1 MFLSAVNKTTK
12 KAKTFLPRSWSQY
25 DKDRDKLK
33 IEVTS
38 YTEAFFIFCVFAFI
52 LIVLYPKDMLRNQV
66 LSESSN
72 YDLTATY
79 LENMLKLEPNN
90 VDLLIPM
97 AKVSLQRHNYDLS
110 EKILKALKV
119 IPEKKVQ
126 IEVYPLEYNLLD
138 IRKNSSEDNA
148 TIDIYKEEMRS
159 LINKV
164 ANEKMFKKEDIPKWY
179 HEAISLGEKRAALK
193 IIKPLYREDKDLYWL
208 EQGLYLSTELKD
220 EVEKRFC
227 ANTLAEMDVEHN
239 EKWLKTAYEVSVE
252 NGSMGESL
260 VLIAQLAKIN
270 TKYKDEQ
277 ARMQLVAGNY
287 KTSADI
293 YMQRHDESRSKKER
307 AKYFLKALRSLQNGN
322 LLDDVVEL
330 AKEHE
335 DEYISDKR
343 ISSEIIKVYLASGKI
358 KDAKHFSLKVLNA
371 KENR

>member
-1 MFLSAVNKTTK
+1 MSKVNKNSTK
-12 KAKTFLPRSWSQY
+12 TRTFLPRSWSQY

-38 YTEAFFIFCVFAFI
+38 YLEAFFIFCVFAFI
-52 LIVLYPKDMLRNQV
+52 LIVLYPKDMLREQV

-79 LENMLKLEPNN
+79 LENMLKLEPDN

-110 EKILKALKV
+110 EKILKALRV

-126 IEVYPLEYNLLD
+126 VEVYSLEYNLLD

-148 TIDIYKEEMRS
+148 TIDKYREKMVS
-159 LINKV
+159 LINKM
-164 ANEKMFKKEDIPKWY
+164 ANENMFKKEDIPKWY
-179 HEAISLGEKRAALK
+179 HEAISLGEKEAALK
-193 IIKPLYREDKDLYWL
+193 IIRPLYKEDKDLYWL
-208 EQGLYLSTELKD
+208 EQALYLSTELKN

-239 EKWLKTAYEVSVE
+239 EKWLKTAYEVSIE
-252 NGSMGESL
+252 NGSIGESL
-260 VLIAQLAKIN
+260 SYIAQLAKIN

-277 ARMQLVAGNY
+277 ARIELLAGSY
-287 KTSADI
+287 KRSSDI
-293 YMQRHDESRSKKER
+293 YMQLHNESRSKREK
-307 AKYFLKALRSLQNGN
+307 AKYFLKALRSLQHGN
-322 LLDDVVEL
+322 LLDEVVKL
-330 AKEHE
+330 AQKYE

-343 ISSEIIKVYLASGKI
+343 ISSEIIKIYLASGKI
-358 KDAKHFSLKVLNA
+358 EEAKRYSLKILDRE
-371 KENR
+371 ENR